1 MLGKYI
7 YIFFFSFIYFS
18 YLKTSQK
25 LKNVFLSFRN
35 WSKELGSLCSHSC
48 TSGTSGNI
56 MYCKEGCS
64 ERRVIILDEITPI
77 VTKFYDRTVLIF
89 AAVYSMKNDCVYCPA
104 HHEPNFRQK
113 LWCTWSLEQK
123 WENLKNNRDSRESPS
138 TNMLLW
144 WSWQKSVET
153 SVIFLSIYCQLL
165 PPGVTT
171 AACTSPCPLSPTFI
185 PTLSRNSPCAVCGV
199 FAPPLCE
206 TTVVTDDWQYCSN

>member
-1 MLGKYI
+1 
-7 YIFFFSFIYFS
+7 
-18 YLKTSQK
+18 
-25 LKNVFLSFRN
+25 
-35 WSKELGSLCSHSC
+35 
-48 TSGTSGNI
+48 

-64 ERRVIILDEITPI
+64 ERHHHYFGRNNTHSY
-77 VTKFYDRTVLIF
+77 KVLR
-89 AAVYSMKNDCVYCPA
+89 SNCVDFCCCLLHKKWLCVFCPA
-104 HHEPNFRQK
+104 HQEPNFRQK

-123 WENLKNNRDSRESPS
+123 WENLKNNRDSMESPS
-138 TNMLLW
+138 ANMLLW

-153 SVIFLSIYCQLL
+153 SVIFLSVYCQLL

-185 PTLSRNSPCAVCGV
+185 PTLSRNSPCVVCGV